1 MGRGGGVSIRFPSA
15 NESAL
20 VLKLTR
26 LLLQPP
32 PRGTHRTLSRESL
45 QEEKVGVKLQ
55 QLPGPV
61 HSQFPQPEFG

>member
-1 MGRGGGVSIRFPSA
+1 MGQGGGLSA

-26 LLLQPP
+26 LVLQLPL
-32 PRGTHRTLSRESL
+32 RGNHRTLSGESL
-45 QEEKVGVKLQ
+45 QEEKVGVEL